1 MEQEEVLQ
9 IWLHIHVLTADK
21 QMPHHPS
28 IIGYIDIIFIDL
40 VHVIFAIYNLIIYT
54 SI

>member
-28 IIGYIDIIFIDL
+28 IIGYIDFYIDIIFIDL
-40 VHVIFAIYNLIIYT
+40 VH
-54 SI
+54 